1 MMQAT
6 TAQRVQKHRAGLRA
20 SGLKPIQIW
29 VPDTKRKGF
38 AAECYRQGIVAARSD
53 VKDFEM
59 LEFMDDALNDIDGW
73 AP

>member
-1 MMQAT
+1 MQAT

-38 AAECYRQGIVAARSD
+38 AAECYRQSVIAAKSD
-53 VKDFEM
+53 VKDIELFE
-59 LEFMDDALNDIDGW
+59 LMDEALDDIDGW
-73 AP
+73 TP